1 MKIIQSKEIIESIKR
16 LSMEANYNLGK
27 DVVSAFETGK
37 EQEESPTGKA
47 IFSAL
52 LKNQDIARDEK
63 VPMCQDTGFSVI
75 YIELGQDVHIEGGSL
90 EEDINEGVRQGYA
103 EGYLRKS
110 MCEPF
115 TRKNTGDNTP
125 AVVITEIVPGD
136 KMKIIVAPKG
146 GGSENMSRVTMLKP
160 ADGKEGI
167 KKFVVNR
174 CFEAGSNPCPPV
186 IVGVGIGGSSEKAA
200 ILARKSL
207 FREIGSK
214 NPDPELAKMEAEML
228 KEINALG
235 MGPQG
240 LGGTQYALA
249 VHIEKY
255 PCHIAQLP
263 LAVNI
268 CCHAARHKEV
278 VL

>member
-1 MKIIQSKEIIESIKR
+1 MKKITNSEITEAIKN
-16 LSMEANYNLGK
+16 LSMNANYDLGK
-27 DVVSAFETGK
+27 DVLTAFEKGK

-47 IFSAL
+47 VFDAL
-52 LKNQDIARDEK
+52 LKNAEIARKER
-63 VPMCQDTGFSVI
+63 VPMCQDTGMSVI
-75 YIELGQDVHIEGGSL
+75 YIELGQDVHIEGDSL
-90 EEDINEGVRQGYA
+90 ENSVNEGVKQGYS

-125 AVVITEIVPGD
+125 AVIITEIVPGD

-146 GGSENMSRVTMLKP
+146 GGSENMGRVTMLKP

-186 IVGVGIGGSSEKAA
+186 IVGVGIGGSSEKVA
-200 ILARKSL
+200 ILARKAL
-207 FREIGSK
+207 FREIGST
-214 NPDPELAKMEAEML
+214 NPDPELAEMEADML
-228 KEINALG
+228 KTINDLG

-240 LGGTQYALA
+240 LGGTQFALA
-249 VHIEKY
+249 LHIEKF

-268 CCHAARHKEV
+268 CCHASRHKEI

>member
-228 KEINALG
+228 KKINALG